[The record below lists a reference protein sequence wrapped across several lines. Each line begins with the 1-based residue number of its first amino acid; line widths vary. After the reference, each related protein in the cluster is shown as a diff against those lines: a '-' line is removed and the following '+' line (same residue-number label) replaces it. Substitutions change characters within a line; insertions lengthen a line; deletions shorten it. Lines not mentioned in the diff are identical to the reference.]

1 MSIDITVYASDV
13 KDLDEHIE
21 RTLDVSDYYGSALF
35 DEDGGLSDRDGYE
48 YFIKPTCYLG
58 IMMDM
63 QDQIHR
69 LTKTVEQLK
78 HITGWT
84 CGYDDHGWEVEKS
97 LAVRVNQLEK
107 EVEKL

>member
-35 DEDGGLSDRDGYE
+35 DEDGRLSDRDGYE

-58 IMMDM
+58 IMMEM
-63 QDQIHR
+63 QNQING
-69 LTKTVEQLK
+69 LNKTITQLK

-84 CGYDDHGWEVEKS
+84 SGYDDHCWEIEKS
-97 LAVRVNQLEK
+97 LAVRVGQLES